1 VTRFNILTLFPDTLS
16 CFLGES
22 ILKRSLEAGVIQVT
36 LVDIREFSTDKHGK
50 VDDYPFGGGRG
61 MLLKPDP
68 VFRAIESLEQRG
80 EVIYLTPMGARLD
93 QAMVRELARMP
104 VLTLLCGHY
113 EGVDHR
119 VVQEVVDREVS
130 LGDFV
135 LTGGEIAAAALIDA
149 VTREHEDALGNR
161 ASRLEESFDTTG
173 LLEYEQYTRPAEYRG
188 MKVPEVLLSGNH
200 AAIERWRVKRRLAN
214 TLDRRP
220 EVLKKLDLSEDYLAL
235 LDEIEQE
242 RSDERGERD

>member
-1 VTRFNILTLFPDTLS
+1 MTRFNILTLFPGTVS

-22 ILKRSLEAGVIQVT
+22 ILKRSIDAGIIEVN
-36 LVDIREFSTDKHGK
+36 LVDIREHSTDRHGK

-61 MLLKPDP
+61 MLLTPDP
-68 VFRAIESLEQRG
+68 LFRAIESLDRRG
-80 EVIYLTPMGARLD
+80 ELIYLTPMGSRLD
-93 QAMVRELARMP
+93 QGLVRELAGMS

-119 VVQEVVDREVS
+119 VVQRLVDREVS

-135 LTGGEIAAAALIDA
+135 LTGGEIAAAALVDA
-149 VTREHEDALGNR
+149 VTRELDDTLGNR
-161 ASRLEESFDTTG
+161 ASRLEESFDASG

-188 MKVPEVLLSGNH
+188 MKVPDVLLSGNH
-200 AAIERWRVKRRLAN
+200 AEIERWRTRRRLAN

-220 EVLKKLDLSEDYLAL
+220 DVLKKLDLPAEYLAL
-235 LDEIEQE
+235 LKEIEQE

>member
-22 ILKRSLEAGVIQVT
+22 ILKRSLEAGVIQVS

-61 MLLKPDP
+61 MLLRPDP
-68 VFRAIESLEQRG
+68 IFRAIESLEQRG
-80 EVIYLTPMGARLD
+80 EVIFLTPMGVRLD

-119 VVQEVVDREVS
+119 VVQGLVDREVS

-135 LTGGEIAAAALIDA
+135 LTGGEIAAAALVDA
-149 VTREHEDALGNR
+149 VIREHEDALGNR

-188 MKVPEVLLSGNH
+188 RKVPEVLLSGNH

-220 EVLKKLDLSEDYLAL
+220 DVLKKLDLSEDYLAL

-242 RSDERGERD
+242 RSDERGRRD